1 MSDQPSTNPVRFLSL
16 ARLAPRFQIF
26 FLLAF
31 NLFLLS
37 MLYNFSLSEK
47 TDLPIDGVV
56 FLFFLLIWRWD
67 IIGFWLA
74 YLCLL
79 LFFLIVGHVWGW
91 PHVCL
96 FVAIL
101 CFIYLALRIHPRKS
115 AITLQFPLRG
125 GLFYTVHGGSFGL
138 TNYHG

>member
-16 ARLAPRFQIF
+16 ARLAPRFQIY

-56 FLFFLLIWRWD
+56 FLFFLLF
-67 IIGFWLA
+67 GGGTLS
-74 YLCLL
+74 
-79 LFFLIVGHVWGW
+79 VSG
-91 PHVCL
+91 
-96 FVAIL
+96 
-101 CFIYLALRIHPRKS
+101 LRTS
-115 AITLQFPLRG
+115 V
-125 GLFYTVHGGSFGL
+125 FYFSS
-138 TNYHG
+138 

>member
-16 ARLAPRFQIF
+16 ARLDPRFQIY

-31 NLFLLS
+31 NLFLLW
-37 MLYNFSLSEK
+37 MLYNFSLSKK
-47 TDLPIDGVV
+47 TDLPIDGVG

-91 PHVCL
+91 PYICL

-101 CFIYLALRIHPRKS
+101 SFIYLAIRIRHHI
-115 AITLQFPLRG
+115 AIPFARRPFLYSPWRVFW
-125 GLFYTVHGGSFGL
+125 
-138 TNYHG
+138 TNELSRSVC